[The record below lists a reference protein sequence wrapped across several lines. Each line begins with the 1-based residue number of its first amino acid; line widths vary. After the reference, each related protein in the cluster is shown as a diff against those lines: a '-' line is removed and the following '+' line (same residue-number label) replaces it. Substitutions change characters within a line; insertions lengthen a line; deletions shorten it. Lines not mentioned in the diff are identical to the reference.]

1 MATMYDAIVKK
12 YGLPH
17 DAYNGKLREAF
28 DAFGKR
34 TEQTSALLAR
44 DIALALDGEMTP
56 ASGCTKT
63 THASSTYAVAVE
75 HADMFA
81 ELGLP
86 ESERSYTSSRG
97 GQWRV
102 DFDAMVAAGEAA
114 RDAGVDE
121 EARQAVCMAHFISL
135 REVLESF

>member
-1 MATMYDAIVKK
+1 MATMYDAIVNK

-17 DAYNGKLREAF
+17 DAYNGKLRDAF
-28 DAFGKR
+28 EAFGKR
-34 TEQTSALLAR
+34 TEQTSTLLAR

-56 ASGCTKT
+56 ASGTKT

-86 ESERSYTSSRG
+86 ESEHSYTQSRG

-102 DFDAMVAAGEAA
+102 DFDAMETAMEAA
-114 RDAGVDE
+114 RAQGAVDE
-121 EARQAVCMAHFISL
+121 KVRQSILMEHYVTL

>member
-1 MATMYDAIVKK
+1 MATMYDAIVER

-17 DAYNGKLREAF
+17 DSYNGKLREAF
-28 DAFGKR
+28 ETFGKR
-34 TEQTSALLAR
+34 TEQTSTLLAR
-44 DIALALDGEMTP
+44 DVALALDGEIRP
-56 ASGCTKT
+56 ASGTKT

-86 ESERSYTSSRG
+86 ESERSYTPSRG